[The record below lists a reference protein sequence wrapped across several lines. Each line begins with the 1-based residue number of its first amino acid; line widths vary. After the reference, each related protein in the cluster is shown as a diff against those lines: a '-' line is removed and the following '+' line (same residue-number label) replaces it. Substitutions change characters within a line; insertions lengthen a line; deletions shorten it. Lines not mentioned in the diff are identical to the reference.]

1 MSVLETKKLTFL
13 DIRFNKFSGPIPSE
27 VFKLGLDVLFL
38 NNNEFNQ
45 QLPDYVGCTSS
56 IYHTFANNFFTRPV
70 PSSIERAKNLR
81 YVLLLNNKFSVCLP
95 YEIDFLKNATVF
107 DANCN
112 NLTGPIPHSFACLTK
127 IKIPNFAKNKF
138 YGPVPE
144 MVCKLPNLQN
154 LSLSGNYFTQVR
166 PECRKLIWLKR
177 LDVRKNCIL
186 GLPNQRTAEQCREF
200 FSKTRQC
207 PNEESL
213 TIVPCSNNY
222 CNAAAKFDQQS
233 PVAPPPP
240 RIYDALSPQNKF

>member
-13 DIRFNKFSGPIPSE
+13 DIR
-27 VFKLGLDVLFL
+27 
-38 NNNEFNQ
+38 
-45 QLPDYVGCTSS
+45 
-56 IYHTFANNFFTRPV
+56 PV
-70 PSSIERAKNLR
+70 PSSIGRAKNLR
-81 YVLLLNNKFSVCLP
+81 DVLLLNNKFSVCLP
-95 YEIDFLKNATVF
+95 YEIGFLKNATVF

-127 IKIPNFAKNKF
+127 IKIPNLAKNKF

-154 LSLSGNYFTQVR
+154 LPLSGNYFTQVG